1 MSFFVYVLKSAVDG
15 RLYKGHTQNIEKRI
29 KEHNA
34 GKTSSTKKYMPWTLV
49 YYEEFKTRDYA
60 ILREIYF
67 KSGVGREF
75 LANKIPK

>member
-1 MSFFVYVLKSAVDG
+1 MSFFVYVLKSSVDE

-34 GKTSSTKKYMPWTLV
+34 GKTFSTKKYIPWTLV
-49 YYEEFKTRDYA
+49 YFEEFDTRDDA
-60 ILREIYF
+60 ILRERYF

-75 LANKIPK
+75 LAKKIPK